1 MVPTQGS
8 FFGVPATGERI
19 EMRGIQIDRFEGGKI
34 VEERAEFGL
43 LGAMRQTGAISRPG
57 QATG

>member
-1 MVPTQGS
+1 VVPTQGS

-43 LGAMRQTGAISRPG
+43 LGAMRQTGAIPRPG